1 MSAAVVIAASLGERH
16 GQCHTVYS
24 KNEAEEMPML
34 FYDSALPAPNPRRVR
49 IFLAEKHVRV
59 PMAQISIP
67 KAEHKSDAFLSVNAL
82 GQTPALAFDDGRVLT
97 ESVAICRYFEVLH
110 PEPPMFGHGA
120 HNIAE
125 IDMWTRRIELRLMT
139 PLSMVWQHTHPW
151 TARIVRPQY
160 TEFGESQRPRV
171 LAAMAEF
178 DSALD
183 GRDWLDGERYTIADI
198 VLLTTIDFATFVG
211 VPMPEALT
219 HLRAWH
225 ARAAARASAAA

>member
-1 MSAAVVIAASLGERH
+1 
-16 GQCHTVYS
+16 
-24 KNEAEEMPML
+24 ML

-67 KAEHKSDAFLSVNAL
+67 KAEHKAEPFLAVNPL
-82 GQTPALAFDDGRVLT
+82 GQTPALTFDDGRVLT
-97 ESVAICRYFEVLH
+97 ESVAICRYFEILH
-110 PEPPMFGHGA
+110 PDPPMFGHGA

-125 IDMWTRRIELRLMT
+125 IDTWTRRIELRLTT
-139 PLSMVWQHTHPW
+139 PLSMVWLHTHPW
-151 TARIVRPQY
+151 TARIVQPQY
-160 TEFGESQRPRV
+160 TEYGESQRPRV

-178 DSALD
+178 DRALA

-198 VLLTTIDFATFVG
+198 VLLTTIDFAKFVG
-211 VPMPEALT
+211 ITMPDDLE

-225 ARAAARASAAA
+225 ARASARPSAQA

>member
-1 MSAAVVIAASLGERH
+1 
-16 GQCHTVYS
+16 
-24 KNEAEEMPML
+24 ML

-67 KAEHKSDAFLSVNAL
+67 KAEHKSASFLSVNAL

-97 ESVAICRYFEVLH
+97 ESVAICRYFEMLH
-110 PEPPMFGHGA
+110 PEPPLFGHGA

-139 PLSMVWQHTHPW
+139 PLSMVWLHTHPW
-151 TARIVRPQY
+151 TARIVQPQY

-171 LAAMAEF
+171 LAAMTEF
-178 DSALD
+178 DHALA
-183 GRDWLDGERYTIADI
+183 GREWLDGERYTIADI
-198 VLLTTIDFATFVG
+198 VLLTTIDFAKFVG
-211 VPMPEALT
+211 IAVPETLGS
-219 HLRAWH
+219 LRAWH
-225 ARAAARASAAA
+225 ERATRRPSAHA

>member
-1 MSAAVVIAASLGERH
+1 MRPAMPYGIFENRNRGE
-16 GQCHTVYS
+16 
-24 KNEAEEMPML
+24 ADLL

-67 KAEHKSDAFLSVNAL
+67 KAEHKSASFLSVNAL

-110 PEPPMFGHGA
+110 PDPPLFGHGA

-139 PLSMVWQHTHPW
+139 PLSMVWLHTHPW
-151 TARIVRPQY
+151 TARIVQPQY

-171 LAAMAEF
+171 LAAMTEF
-178 DSALD
+178 DHALD

-198 VLLTTIDFATFVG
+198 VLLTTIDFAKFVG
-211 VPMPEALT
+211 IAVPDDLA
-219 HLRAWH
+219 HLKAWH
-225 ARAAARASAAA
+225 ARASARPSAQA

>member
-1 MSAAVVIAASLGERH
+1 
-16 GQCHTVYS
+16 
-24 KNEAEEMPML
+24 ML

-67 KAEHKSDAFLSVNAL
+67 KAEHKSASFLSVNAL

-110 PEPPMFGHGA
+110 PEPPLFGHGA

-139 PLSMVWQHTHPW
+139 PLSLVWLHTHPW
-151 TARIVRPQY
+151 TARIVQPQ
-160 TEFGESQRPRV
+160 
-171 LAAMAEF
+171 
-178 DSALD
+178 
-183 GRDWLDGERYTIADI
+183 
-198 VLLTTIDFATFVG
+198 
-211 VPMPEALT
+211 
-219 HLRAWH
+219 
-225 ARAAARASAAA
+225 

>member
-1 MSAAVVIAASLGERH
+1 
-16 GQCHTVYS
+16 
-24 KNEAEEMPML
+24 ML

-67 KAEHKSDAFLSVNAL
+67 KAEHKSASFLSVNAL

-110 PEPPMFGHGA
+110 PEPPLFGHGA

-139 PLSMVWQHTHPW
+139 PLSMVWLHTHPW
-151 TARIVRPQY
+151 TARIVQPQY

-171 LAAMAEF
+171 VAAMQELDA
-178 DSALD
+178 ALAS
-183 GRDWLDGERYTIADI
+183 REWLDGKGYSMADI
-198 VLLTTIDFATFVG
+198 VLLTTIDFAVFVG
-211 VPMPEALT
+211 VAMPEDATAL
-219 HLRAWH
+219 RDWH
-225 ARAAARASAAA
+225 ARASARPSAQA

>member
-1 MSAAVVIAASLGERH
+1 MRPAMPYGIFENRNRGE
-16 GQCHTVYS
+16 
-24 KNEAEEMPML
+24 ADLL

-67 KAEHKSDAFLSVNAL
+67 KAEHKSASFLSVNAL

-110 PEPPMFGHGA
+110 PDPPLFGHGA

-139 PLSMVWQHTHPW
+139 PLSMVWLHTHPW
-151 TARIVRPQY
+151 TARIVQPQY

-171 LAAMAEF
+171 LAAMTEF
-178 DSALD
+178 DHALD

-198 VLLTTIDFATFVG
+198 VLLTTIDFAKFVG
-211 VPMPEALT
+211 IAVPDDLT
-219 HLRAWH
+219 HLKTWH
-225 ARAAARASAAA
+225 ARASARPSAQA

>member
-1 MSAAVVIAASLGERH
+1 
-16 GQCHTVYS
+16 
-24 KNEAEEMPML
+24 ML

-59 PMAQISIP
+59 PMAQISIL
-67 KAEHKSDAFLSVNAL
+67 KAEHKAESFLSVNAL
-82 GQTPALAFDDGRVLT
+82 GQAPALAFDDGRVLT
-97 ESVAICRYFEVLH
+97 ESVAICRYFEILH
-110 PEPPMFGHGA
+110 PEPPMFGQGA

-139 PLSMVWQHTHPW
+139 PLSMVWLHTHPW
-151 TARIVRPQY
+151 TARIVQPQY

-178 DSALD
+178 DHALD
-183 GRDWLDGERYTIADI
+183 GREWLDGERYTIADI
-198 VLLTTIDFATFVG
+198 VLLTTVDFARFVG
-211 VPMPEALT
+211 VQMPDDLT

-225 ARAAARASAAA
+225 ARASDRPSAQA